1 VVTTEPDRASRLVE
15 RGQVL
20 VRSRWFR
27 YGFLLL
33 TVVLAGVALWLDGEE
48 FVEGVRRLGPVVLLV
63 AFVFSVANILLSA
76 AAWRSVLADLGTTLS
91 VRATGHVFLVGQL
104 GKYLPGSLWHVVAQV
119 ELAADHGVSRRRSAS
134 ATVVHVVIVFTTALL
149 LGMAGFALVPDLLPG
164 SYRWLAVGIVPLLV
178 LLWPPVLNR
187 VLARVL
193 TLARRPPLEHM
204 ISHAGAWRTTA
215 WAFASWLA
223 IGLQTLVLVSRV
235 GDLEVT
241 PRLVVL
247 CVTAFA
253 IAWCVGFVT
262 FISPAGAGAR
272 EAALVVMLSGVLSPG
287 RALLVAVVSRVLM
300 TTADLGLAGIAL
312 LLDRGRARGAADGG
326 TGAEGATDGA
336 PTGDPAEEPGGS
348 DGRG

>member
-1 VVTTEPDRASRLVE
+1 VVVSTEPVSRSSRLVL
-15 RGQVL
+15 RGQGL
-20 VRSRWFR
+20 IRSRWFR

-33 TVVLAGVALWLDGEE
+33 TLLLAALALWLDGEE
-48 FVEGVRRLGPVVLLV
+48 FIQGVERLGPASLVLALV
-63 AFVFSVANILLSA
+63 FTVLNILLSA
-76 AAWRSVLADLGTTLS
+76 GAWRSVLGDLGSTLS
-91 VRATGHVFLVGQL
+91 TRATGHVFLVGQL

-149 LGMAGFALVPDLLPG
+149 LGVSGFALVPDLLPG
-164 SYRWLAVGIVPLLV
+164 SYSWLALAILPLLV

-193 TLARRPPLEHM
+193 AAAKRPPLEHT

-223 IGLQTLVLVSRV
+223 VGLQTLVLVSRV
-235 GDLEVT
+235 GDIPLS

-247 CVTAFA
+247 SVTAFA
-253 IAWCVGFVT
+253 LAWCVGFVT

-272 EAALVVMLSGVLSPG
+272 EAALVLMLSAVMSPG

-300 TTADLGLAGIAL
+300 SVADLGLAGLAMVL
-312 LLDRGRARGAADGG
+312 ERHRQRTLGDGGPVGDDAADLG
-326 TGAEGATDGA
+326 
-336 PTGDPAEEPGGS
+336 
-348 DGRG
+348 

>member
-15 RGQVL
+15 RGQSL

-33 TVVLAGVALWLDGEE
+33 TLVLAGLALWLDGEE
-48 FVEGVRRLGPVVLLV
+48 FLQGVRRLGPASLVL
-63 AFVFSVANILLSA
+63 AFVCSVGNIVLSA
-76 AAWRSVLADLGTTLS
+76 AAWRSVLADLGTRLS
-91 VRATGHVFLVGQL
+91 ARATGHVFLVGQL

-134 ATVVHVVIVFTTALL
+134 ATVVHVVIVFTMALL

-164 SYRWLAVGIVPLLV
+164 GYAWLSVGIVPLLV

-187 VLARVL
+187 LLDRVLA
-193 TLARRPPLEHM
+193 LARRPALEHT

-215 WAFASWLA
+215 WAFASWVA
-223 IGLQTLVLVSRV
+223 IGTQTLVLVSRV
-235 GDLEVT
+235 GDIPVS
-241 PRLVVL
+241 PRLVAL

-272 EAALVVMLSGVLSPG
+272 EAALVLMLSGVMSPG

-300 TTADLGLAGIAL
+300 SSADLGLAGLAL
-312 LLDRGRARGAADGG
+312 VLDRGRVTKGPDDPGPGDEAVDLAPDG
-326 TGAEGATDGA
+326 
-336 PTGDPAEEPGGS
+336 P